1 MNNNYKGIVL
11 CGGLGKRMNSEI
23 PKALH
28 KIFDKCIA
36 EYVVDAMMKAGI
48 NDICMVVGHKSEIVK
63 EYFKDY
69 QNVSYALQK
78 ELLGT
83 GHAVMQAT
91 NFISENDNILVING
105 DMPLISSESITD
117 FISYFEENN
126 YAACALTAILDDPFG
141 YGRIIRYG
149 ENLFKKIVEQ
159 KDASESEKEIKEVNL
174 GVYLYK
180 GKELLSSL
188 SKLTN
193 DNAQG
198 EYYITDTLY
207 HILLDNKLVGAYTLK
222 DSIESKNVNSRE
234 ELAEAAKTMF
244 LRTNRFHMQN
254 GVTIIDPN
262 NTYISQDAII
272 GKDTIIYPG
281 TQIKGNSAIGENC
294 VIECSNIVNSTIQPG
309 THIISFS
316 NIINDIV

>member
-1 MNNNYKGIVL
+1 MNNKYKGIIL
-11 CGGLGKRMNSEI
+11 CGGLGKRMNSDI

-48 NDICMVVGHKSEIVK
+48 NDICMVVGHKAEMVK

-69 QNVSYALQK
+69 SNISYAYQK

-91 NFISENDNILVING
+91 DFISAEDNILVING
-105 DMPLISSESITD
+105 DMPLISYESISD

-126 YAACALTAILDDPFG
+126 FSACALTAILDNPFG

-159 KDASESEKEIKEVNL
+159 KDASETEKQIKEVNL

-180 GKELLSSL
+180 GTELLTSL

-193 DNAQG
+193 NNAQG

-207 HILLDNKLVGAYTLK
+207 HILLDNKLVGAFTLK

-234 ELAEAAKTMF
+234 ELAEAAKTMS
-244 LRTNRFHMQN
+244 LRTNNYHMKN

-262 NTYISQDAII
+262 NTYIGQDVTI
-272 GKDTIIYPG
+272 GKDTIIFPNV
-281 TQIKGNSAIGENC
+281 QIKGKSSIGDNC
-294 VIECSNIVNSTIQPG
+294 IIECSNIQNSIIPSG
-309 THIISFS
+309 THIDAFS
-316 NIINDIV
+316 TIIDLK

>member
-1 MNNNYKGIVL
+1 MNNYKAIVL

-36 EYVVDAMMKAGI
+36 EYVVDSLMKAGI
-48 NDICMVVGHKSEIVK
+48 NEICMVVGHKKEMIE
-63 EYFKDY
+63 EYFKNY
-69 QNVSYALQK
+69 ENISYAYQH

-91 NFISENDNILVING
+91 HFISPDDNILVING
-105 DMPLISSESITD
+105 DMPLISDSSIKEFTK
-117 FISYFEENN
+117 YFENGN
-126 YAACALTAILDDPFG
+126 YAACALTAILDNPFG
-141 YGRIIRYG
+141 YGRIVRFG

-159 KDASESEKEIKEVNL
+159 KDANESEKQIKEVNL

-180 GKELLSSL
+180 GDDLLSSL

-193 DNAQG
+193 NNAQG

-207 HILLDNKLVGAYTLK
+207 SILLDNKTIGAYTLK
-222 DSIESKNVNSRE
+222 DSLESKNVNSRE
-234 ELAEAAKTMF
+234 ELAEAAKAMF
-244 LRTNRFHMQN
+244 ARTNTYHMQN
-254 GVTIIDPN
+254 GVTIVDPS

-272 GKDTIIYPG
+272 GKDTIIFPN
-281 TQIKGNSAIGENC
+281 TQIKGKTIIGKNC
-294 VIECSNIVNSTIQPG
+294 VIECSNIENSIISDG
-309 THIISFS
+309 THITAFS
-316 NIINDIV
+316 NIIDKK

>member
-1 MNNNYKGIVL
+1 LNNNYKGIVL
-11 CGGLGKRMNSEI
+11 CGGLGKRMNSDV

-36 EYVVDAMMKAGI
+36 EYVVDSMMKAGI
-48 NDICMVVGHKSEIVK
+48 NDICMVVGHKAEMVK

-69 QNVSYALQK
+69 SNISYAHQK

-91 NFISENDNILVING
+91 DFISEDDNILVING
-105 DMPLISSESITD
+105 DMPLISSESISD
-117 FISYFEENN
+117 FINYFEENN
-126 YAACALTAILDDPFG
+126 YAACALTAILDNPLG

-159 KDASESEKEIKEVNL
+159 KDASESEKQIKEVNL

-180 GKELLSSL
+180 GTELLSSL
-188 SKLTN
+188 AKLTN
-193 DNAQG
+193 NNAQG

-244 LRTNRFHMQN
+244 LRTNTYHMKN
-254 GVTIIDPN
+254 GVTIMDPN
-262 NTYISQDAII
+262 NTYIGQDVTI
-272 GKDTIIYPG
+272 GKDTIIFPN
-281 TQIKGNSAIGENC
+281 TQIKGTSSIGENC
-294 VIECSNIVNSTIQPG
+294 IIECSNIESSNISSNS
-309 THIISFS
+309 HITAFS
-316 NIINDIV
+316 NIINNK

>member
-1 MNNNYKGIVL
+1 MKNNYIGIVL
-11 CGGLGKRMNSEI
+11 CGGLGKRMNSDI

-48 NDICMVVGHKSEIVK
+48 NDICMVVGHKAEMVK

-69 QNVSYALQK
+69 PNISYAYQK

-91 NFISENDNILVING
+91 DFISDNDNVLVING
-105 DMPLISSESITD
+105 DMPLISSESISN
-117 FISYFEENN
+117 FITYFEENN
-126 YAACALTAILDDPFG
+126 YAACALTAILDVPFG

-149 ENLFKKIVEQ
+149 EDLFKKIVEE
-159 KDASESEKEIKEVNL
+159 KDASESEKQIKEVNL

-188 SKLTN
+188 AKLTN
-193 DNAQG
+193 NNAQG

-234 ELAEAAKTMF
+234 ELTEAAKTMF
-244 LRTNRFHMQN
+244 LRTNTYHMKN
-254 GVTIIDPN
+254 GVTIMDPN
-262 NTYISQDAII
+262 NTYIGQDVTI
-272 GKDTIIYPG
+272 GKDTIIFPNV
-281 TQIKGNSAIGENC
+281 QIKGKSSIGENC
-294 VIECSNIVNSTIQPG
+294 IIECSNINNSTIASG
-309 THIISFS
+309 SHLTAFS
-316 NIINDIV
+316 NIVNNK

>member
-11 CGGLGKRMNSEI
+11 CGGLGKRMNSDI

-48 NDICMVVGHKSEIVK
+48 NDICMVVGHKSEMVK
-63 EYFKDY
+63 DYFKDY
-69 QNVSYALQK
+69 PNISYALQK

-83 GHAVMQAT
+83 GHAVMQT
-91 NFISENDNILVING
+91 TDFISEDDNILVING
-105 DMPLISSESITD
+105 DMPLISSQSITD
-117 FISYFEENN
+117 FINYFEENN

-141 YGRIIRYG
+141 YGRIVRYG

-159 KDASESEKEIKEVNL
+159 KDASDNEKEIKEVNL

-222 DSIESKNVNSRE
+222 DNIESKNVNSRE

-244 LRTNRFHMQN
+244 LRTNKYHMQN

-281 TQIKGNSAIGENC
+281 AQIKGKSVIGENC
-294 VIECSNIVNSTIQPG
+294 VIECSNIVNSKVQPG
-309 THIISFS
+309 THILSFS
-316 NIINDIV
+316 NVINDIV

>member
-1 MNNNYKGIVL
+1 MNKNYKGIVL
-11 CGGLGKRMNSEI
+11 CGGLGKRMNSNI

-36 EYVVDAMMKAGI
+36 EYVVDAMMKSGI
-48 NDICMVVGHKSEIVK
+48 NDICMVVGHKAEMVK
-63 EYFKDY
+63 YYFKDY
-69 QNVSYALQK
+69 PNVSYALQK

-83 GHAVMQAT
+83 GHAVMQA
-91 NFISENDNILVING
+91 NDFISEDDNILVING
-105 DMPLISSESITD
+105 DMPLISKESIVD

-126 YAACALTAILDDPFG
+126 YAACALTAVLDNPFG
-141 YGRIIRYG
+141 YGRIVRDNQ
-149 ENLFKKIVEQ
+149 NLFNKIVEQ
-159 KDASESEKEIKEVNL
+159 KDATDSEKEIKEVNL

-180 GKELLSSL
+180 GKDLLSSL

-244 LRTNRFHMQN
+244 LRTNNLHMQN

-281 TQIKGNSAIGENC
+281 TQIKGKSVIGENC
-294 VIECSNIVNSTIQPG
+294 IIECSNIVNSTIQSG
-309 THIISFS
+309 THILSFS
-316 NIINDIV
+316 NVINDIV

>member
-11 CGGLGKRMNSEI
+11 CGGLGKRMNSDI

-28 KIFDKCIA
+28 KMFDKCIA
-36 EYVVDAMMKAGI
+36 EYVVDSMMQAGI
-48 NDICMVVGHKSEIVK
+48 TDICMVVGHKAEMVK

-69 QNVSYALQK
+69 TNISYAYQK

-91 NFISENDNILVING
+91 DFISEDDNILVING
-105 DMPLISSESITD
+105 DMPLISKESISD
-117 FISYFEENN
+117 FIDYFEEKD
-126 YAACALTAILDDPFG
+126 YAACALTAVLDNPFG
-141 YGRIIRYG
+141 YGRIVRYG

-159 KDASESEKEIKEVNL
+159 KDASESEKQIKEVNL

-180 GKELLSSL
+180 GKELLASL

-207 HILLDNKLVGAYTLK
+207 HILLDKKLVGAYTLK

-244 LRTNRFHMQN
+244 LRTNTYHMQN

-262 NTYISQDAII
+262 NTYISQDVTI
-272 GKDTIIYPG
+272 GKDTVIYPG
-281 TQIKGNSAIGENC
+281 TQIKGKTVIGENC
-294 VIECSNIVNSTIQPG
+294 IIECSNIENSTIQSG
-309 THIISFS
+309 THILSFS
-316 NIINDIV
+316 NVINDIV

>member
-11 CGGLGKRMNSEI
+11 CGGLGKRMNSDV

-48 NDICMVVGHKSEIVK
+48 KDICMVVGHKAEMVK

-69 QNVSYALQK
+69 SNISYAYQK

-91 NFISENDNILVING
+91 DFISEDDNILVING
-105 DMPLISSESITD
+105 DMPLISSESISD
-117 FISYFEENN
+117 FVNYFEENN

-159 KDASESEKEIKEVNL
+159 KDASENEKQIKEVNL

-188 SKLTN
+188 AKLTN
-193 DNAQG
+193 NNAQG

-244 LRTNRFHMQN
+244 LRTNTYHMKN
-254 GVTIIDPN
+254 GVTIMDPN
-262 NTYISQDAII
+262 NTYIGQDVTI
-272 GKDTIIYPG
+272 GKDTIIFPN
-281 TQIKGNSAIGENC
+281 TQIKGKSSIGENC
-294 VIECSNIVNSTIQPG
+294 IIECSNIESSNIPSNS
-309 THIISFS
+309 HITAFS
-316 NIINDIV
+316 NIINNK

>member
-11 CGGLGKRMNSEI
+11 CGGLGKRMNSDV

-48 NDICMVVGHKSEIVK
+48 NEICMVVGHKAEMVK

-69 QNVSYALQK
+69 SNISYAYQK

-91 NFISENDNILVING
+91 DFISEDDNILVING
-105 DMPLISSESITD
+105 DMPLISNQSISD
-117 FISYFEENN
+117 FVNYFEENN

-149 ENLFKKIVEQ
+149 ENLFKKIIEQ
-159 KDASESEKEIKEVNL
+159 KDASESEKQIKEVNL

-188 SKLTN
+188 AKLTN
-193 DNAQG
+193 NNAQG

-222 DSIESKNVNSRE
+222 DNIESKNVNSRE

-244 LRTNRFHMQN
+244 LRTNTYHMKN
-254 GVTIIDPN
+254 GVTIMDPN
-262 NTYISQDAII
+262 NTYIGQDVVI
-272 GKDTIIYPG
+272 GKDTIIFPG
-281 TQIKGNSAIGENC
+281 TSIKGKSSVGENC
-294 VIECSNIVNSTIQPG
+294 IIECSNIDNSNIPDKTYV
-309 THIISFS
+309 TAFS
-316 NIINDIV
+316 NIVNNK

>member
-11 CGGLGKRMNSEI
+11 CGGLGKRMNSDI

-48 NDICMVVGHKSEIVK
+48 NDICMVVGHKAEMVK
-63 EYFKDY
+63 DYFKGHP
-69 QNVSYALQK
+69 NISYALQK

-91 NFISENDNILVING
+91 DFISEDDNILVING
-105 DMPLISSESITD
+105 DMPLISSNSITD
-117 FISYFEENN
+117 FISYFEKNN
-126 YAACALTAILDDPFG
+126 YAACALTAMLDNPFG

-159 KDASESEKEIKEVNL
+159 KDASESEKQIKEVNL

-180 GKELLSSL
+180 GKELITSL

-244 LRTNRFHMQN
+244 LRTNKFHMQN

-281 TQIKGNSAIGENC
+281 SQIKGKSVIGENC
-294 VIECSNIVNSTIQPG
+294 IIECSNIVNSTIQSG
-309 THIISFS
+309 THIICYS
-316 NIINDIV
+316 NVINDIV

>member
-1 MNNNYKGIVL
+1 MNNYKGIIL

-28 KIFDKCIA
+28 KVFDKCVA
-36 EYVVDAMMKAGI
+36 EYVVNSMMKAGI
-48 NDICMVVGHKSEIVK
+48 NDICMVVGHKKEMVK
-63 EYFKDY
+63 EYFKNYD
-69 QNVSYALQK
+69 NICYAHQE

-91 NFISENDNILVING
+91 DFITEDDNILVING
-105 DMPLISSESITD
+105 DMPLISDASIKE
-117 FISYFEENN
+117 FIEYFETNN
-126 YAACALTAILDDPFG
+126 YSACALTAMLDNPFG

-159 KDASESEKEIKEVNL
+159 KDASESEKQIKEVNL

-180 GKELLSSL
+180 GSDLLYSL

-207 HILLDNKLVGAYTLK
+207 HILLNNKVVGAYTLK
-222 DSIESKNVNSRE
+222 DCLESKNVNSRE
-234 ELAEAAKTMF
+234 ELAEAAKAMF
-244 LRTNRFHMQN
+244 IRTNAYHIEN

-262 NTYISQDAII
+262 NTYIGEDVII

-281 TQIKGNSAIGENC
+281 SQIKGKTHIGDNC
-294 VIECSNIVNSTIQPG
+294 IIECSNIENSNIPNE
-309 THIISFS
+309 THITAFS
-316 NIINDIV
+316 NIVNKK